1 MYVRHERNKI
11 SQSVAELEERQ
22 MLMAAPLPESANSDI
37 QRPTIEDGSAAFNE
51 SEVGQDLAERQRVE
65 TERNRVV
72 ASVAQ
77 VVEARNELQSNENLI
92 SAPAGADNVVRP
104 DFDELFAEI
113 GTGDAANS
121 IRREIGGAGG
131 ANPDVDNLRLTAIEA
146 NRDTDYNP
154 NTVNQRYIDA
164 FNLADQW
171 WEGILDTDKSIDLG
185 IRVRGETP
193 VTNAGAWGFFAE
205 GLNEAF
211 VFHEAHEVEAVATH
225 ELGHGLGLG
234 HNFDE
239 SESSIVNEF
248 IEIEPKWRLTETQ
261 LDSLLEDD
269 FISPEQRVRL
279 GETFANGGEL
289 RPADAGNFDGR
300 DFSGDPSAD

>member
-1 MYVRHERNKI
+1 MCERNKI

-22 MLMAAPLPESANSDI
+22 MLMASPLPGSANSDT
-37 QRPTIEDGSAAFNE
+37 QRPTIEEGREAFNE
-51 SEVGQDLAERQRVE
+51 SEAGQDLAERQRVE

-77 VVEARNELQSNENLI
+77 VVEARLSNEDAI

-104 DFDELFAEI
+104 DFDELFDEI

-171 WEGILDTDKSIDLG
+171 WEDILDTDKSIDLG

-193 VTNAGAWGFFAE
+193 VTNPGAWGFFAE

-211 VFHEAHEVEAVATH
+211 VFHEAHEVEAVAAH

-234 HNFDE
+234 HNRDD

-248 IEIEPKWRLTETQ
+248 IEIEPTWRLTETQ
-261 LDSLLEDD
+261 LDILLEDD
-269 FISPEQRVRL
+269 FISPEQRERL
-279 GETFANGGEL
+279 GEAFADGGEL
-289 RPADAGNFDGR
+289 RPAEAGNFDGR
-300 DFSGDPSAD
+300 EFSGDPSAD